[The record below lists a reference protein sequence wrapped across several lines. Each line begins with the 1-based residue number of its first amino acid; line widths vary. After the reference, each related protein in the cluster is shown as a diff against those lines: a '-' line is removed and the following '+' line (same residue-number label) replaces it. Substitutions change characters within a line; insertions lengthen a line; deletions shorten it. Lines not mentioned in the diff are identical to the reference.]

1 MFKGLIFM
9 STASNAV
16 PLYFLAL
23 LDDFL
28 AIFELQLGGAMLAY
42 LYWHLCKAWLK
53 KRRQIFGCLLFFR
66 YMCFKLFDY

>member
-1 MFKGLIFM
+1 MFKGLIFT

-16 PLYFLAL
+16 LLYFIAL

-28 AIFELQLGGAMLAY
+28 AIFELQLGGAMLTY

-53 KRRQIFGCLLFFR
+53 KRRQIFGCLLFLQVYVF
-66 YMCFKLFDY
+66 

>member
-1 MFKGLIFM
+1 MFKGLIFT
-9 STASNAV
+9 SSASNAV
-16 PLYFLAL
+16 LLYFIAL

-53 KRRQIFGCLLFFR
+53 KRRQIFGCLLFLQVYVF
-66 YMCFKLFDY
+66 